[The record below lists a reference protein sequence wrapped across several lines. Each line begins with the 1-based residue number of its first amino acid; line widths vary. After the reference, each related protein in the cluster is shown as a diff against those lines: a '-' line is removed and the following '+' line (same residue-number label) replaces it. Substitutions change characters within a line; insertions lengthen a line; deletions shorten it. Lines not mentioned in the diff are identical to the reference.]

1 MTFPELE
8 RICSLLWGQSW
19 QSELART
26 LDIDRRTV
34 NGWKRQNVPKWVEPK
49 IIEIVRKRKNE
60 LIMLDKEVY
69 SLFASV

>member
-1 MTFPELE
+1 MNFNSLE
-8 RICSLLWGQSW
+8 KICRILWGRSW

-34 NGWKRQNVPKWVEPK
+34 NGWKRQNVPKWVAPK

-60 LIMLDKEVY
+60 LIMLDMD
-69 SLFASV
+69 LQ

>member
-1 MTFPELE
+1 MNFNSLE
-8 RICSLLWGQSW
+8 KICRILWGRSW

-34 NGWKRQNVPKWVEPK
+34 NGWKRQNVPKWVEQK

-60 LIMLDKEVY
+60 LIMLDMD
-69 SLFASV
+69 LQ

>member
-1 MTFPELE
+1 MNFNSLE
-8 RICSLLWGQSW
+8 KICRVLWGRSW

-34 NGWKRQNVPKWVEPK
+34 SGWKRQNVPKWVEPK

-60 LIMLDKEVY
+60 LIMLDMD
-69 SLFASV
+69 LQ